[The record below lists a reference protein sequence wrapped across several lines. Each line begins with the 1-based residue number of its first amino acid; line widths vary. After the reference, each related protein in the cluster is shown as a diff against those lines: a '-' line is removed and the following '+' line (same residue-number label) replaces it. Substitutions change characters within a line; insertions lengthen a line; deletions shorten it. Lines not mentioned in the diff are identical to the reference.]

1 MKDAKANETARGAAD
16 TEGELLR
23 LVPSIVPPGMRRRV
37 LDRALE
43 TRLNAGLTQ
52 GMRALAVAC
61 SIAIVAVLAI
71 EPLVSRHETARMTA
85 LLDGRSSA
93 RTAGE
98 EAYDLAEVLGIQ
110 GSEADRMARLQIMA
124 ASASRKDMVSDLI
137 KARKGLKGWLE
148 NETSEDIN

>member
-1 MKDAKANETARGAAD
+1 VKDAKANETARGAAD